1 MAFGIGDTNL
11 YRAGNLIVSW
21 TEIYV
26 PETLYLV
33 LISATINFENSFV
46 AFILNL

>member
-1 MAFGIGDTNL
+1 MAFGSGDTNI
-11 YRAGNLIVSW
+11 YRAGNLIVMW

-33 LISATINFENSFV
+33 LISATMNFANSFV
-46 AFILNL
+46 VFILIL